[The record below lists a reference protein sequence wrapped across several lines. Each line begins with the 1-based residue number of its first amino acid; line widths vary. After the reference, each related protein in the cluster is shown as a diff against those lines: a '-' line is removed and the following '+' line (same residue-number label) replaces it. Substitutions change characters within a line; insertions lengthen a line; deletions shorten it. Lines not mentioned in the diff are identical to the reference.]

1 MPVPSVMLGSSGV
14 FVSMCCLGT
23 MTWGDQNTESDA
35 HAQLD
40 YYVFKSG
47 IQNPFVDTAELY
59 PVPPKAETVGRT
71 EVYIGNWLEKNPGA
85 RQKIFLAS
93 KVSGRSH
100 RGWIVA
106 NREDPPGKEAHT
118 RLSRDQI
125 LAACDA
131 SLRRLKT
138 DYLDLYQLH
147 WPERNT
153 PTFGALDYQRSK
165 DNDDDVS
172 FDESVGAIGELI
184 KAGKVKHWGI
194 SNENAVG
201 VVKYL
206 EAAKRLG
213 VPPPV
218 SIQNDFA
225 LVDRRFEQDGTAEAC
240 SPQSSGVKN
249 GVSLLAYGAL
259 AGGTLSG
266 KYLEGS
272 KGDVSK
278 SRHKLYPEFQSR
290 YHSQG
295 TMDAAADYIQAAA
308 KHGLSGVDLAYGW
321 AATREY
327 MGSVIIGATTMVQL
341 KANVEAFEKEVPKEL
356 LEEVE
361 RINLKHERPYFR
373 GSERLGRNMPP
384 PEKKEL

>member
-23 MTWGDQNTESDA
+23 MTWGDQNTELDA

-40 YYVFKSG
+40 YYVFESG
-47 IQNPFVDTAELY
+47 IKNPFIDTAELY
-59 PVPPKAETVGRT
+59 PVPPKRETVGRT
-71 EVYIGNWLEKNPGA
+71 EVYIGNWLEKHPEV
-85 RQKIFLAS
+85 RPKIFLAS
-93 KVSGRSH
+93 KVSGRSP
-100 RGWIVA
+100 RGWIFA
-106 NREDPPGKEAHT
+106 NRQDPPGEDGET

-125 LAACDA
+125 LTACDA
-131 SLRRLKT
+131 SLKRLKT

-147 WPERNT
+147 WPERGT
-153 PTFGALDYQRSK
+153 PTFGALEYKRSM

-201 VVKYL
+201 VMRFL
-206 EAAKRLG
+206 ESAKRLG

-240 SPQSSGVKN
+240 SPKSSGVEN

-266 KYLEGS
+266 KYHE
-272 KGDVSK
+272 KKDTDK
-278 SRHKLYPEFQSR
+278 ARHTLYPEFQSR

-295 TMDAAADYIQAAA
+295 TMDATKDYVEAAK

-327 MGSVIIGATTMVQL
+327 MGSVIIGATTMEQL
-341 KANVEAFEKEVPKEL
+341 KANIAAFEKTIPKEL
-356 LEEVE
+356 LEEVDA
-361 RINLKHERPYFR
+361 INLKYERPYFR

-384 PEKKEL
+384 PKKKEL